1 MSEERHLETNAM
13 RTRAIFERK
22 IGIDPK
28 DLAKVSKNLSID
40 DILLEKIRKDLEGKC
55 SQHGWVIPGTVR
67 ILSRSMCQNE
77 AGRFTGSMVS
87 WVQGEGEVYYP
98 TDYMRVS
105 GEVLKKNKMGMFVV
119 YENAVQIIVPRDLHL
134 GDEAYDAV
142 EIGQYVEV
150 ELKKSRFQVNDDY
163 ISSVGIFKKV
173 VEKPVS
179 AAAAVT
185 APSAAPP
192 PPAAAPPAEI
202 AEEGAEEKE
211 EEAVAEVAE
220 AEAEGANVMGRQGPA
235 AVVAEPAAVVAAP
248 AAAAAPVP
256 LPKPNVQAAA
266 LAAAAAIADAEPEL
280 GGTIGDFM

>member
-1 MSEERHLETNAM
+1 MSDERYLETNAM
-13 RTRAIFERK
+13 RMRAIFERK
-22 IGIDPK
+22 IGLNPK
-28 DLAKVSKNLSID
+28 DLTKVSKNLSID
-40 DILLEKIRKDLEGKC
+40 DILLEKIRTDLEGNC

-87 WVQGEGEVYYP
+87 WVQAEGDVYYP

-150 ELKKSRFQVNDDY
+150 ELKKSRFQVSDKY
-163 ISSVGIFKKV
+163 ISSVGVFKKV

-185 APSAAPP
+185 ATPPPKAVTAASAAAA
-192 PPAAAPPAEI
+192 AAAPPAEVVE
-202 AEEGAEEKE
+202 EEGVE
-211 EEAVAEVAE
+211 EEQQEAVPAAVAAVA
-220 AEAEGANVMGRQGPA
+220 AVNAPVVARQGPA
-235 AVVAEPAAVVAAP
+235 AAP
-248 AAAAAPVP
+248 AAAAAVAPAP
-256 LPKPNVQAAA
+256 A
-266 LAAAAAIADAEPEL
+266 AAAAAIPDAEPEL

>member
-1 MSEERHLETNAM
+1 MSEERQLETNAM

-22 IGIDPK
+22 IGLSPK
-28 DLAKVSKNLSID
+28 DLNKVGKNLSVD
-40 DILLEKIRKDLEGKC
+40 DILIEKIRTELEGKC

-87 WVQGEGEVYYP
+87 WVQTEGEVYYP
-98 TDYMRVS
+98 TDHMLVS

-142 EIGQYVEV
+142 EIGQYVQV

-173 VEKPVS
+173 VEKPVTAAS
-179 AAAAVT
+179 AVTAAAAPT
-185 APSAAPP
+185 PSKVAVAVE
-192 PPAAAPPAEI
+192 A
-202 AEEGAEEKE
+202 
-211 EEAVAEVAE
+211 AVAEAPAEAPVAE
-220 AEAEGANVMGRQGPA
+220 VVEGEGEA
-235 AVVAEPAAVVAAP
+235 AVEEAPVAVPVAAP
-248 AAAAAPVP
+248 AATAAPVQQQQ
-256 LPKPNVQAAA
+256 PNQGPAAAAAAAAA
-266 LAAAAAIADAEPEL
+266 LAAAAPPPAAEEEPEL